1 MTSLL
6 IKLFVRDSDNTAH
19 PRVRARYGSFAGA
32 VGIILNLLLFGAKL
46 LVGLLFS
53 SIAVTADA
61 FNNLSDAG
69 SSIVS
74 LISFRISAKPADR
87 AHPFGHARIEYVA
100 SLIVSFLVMLI
111 GIQLF
116 RESVNAIRIPA
127 VAEFDLIVGLVLVGA
142 ILAKLWLFIFYRKI
156 ARRIDSSVL
165 HASAFD
171 SLSDTITTLTVLIS
185 SVLVRLTG
193 FQRLDGITGLAV
205 ALFIFI
211 GGIKILRE
219 NVNSILGEA
228 PSDALIDHIKTI
240 VSEYP
245 EALGIHDLIVHN
257 YGPGHTM
264 VSLHVEVDC
273 RRDLISL
280 HDVIDQIERQL
291 REQLSVECTIHMDP
305 ILIGDPMV
313 DRLRE
318 QVTEEAHLL
327 HPSISIHDFRVVHG
341 TTHTNLIF
349 DMAVPFEVKESDAE
363 LTEKITD
370 SIHEHL
376 GTTYHAVVTIDRD

>member
-6 IKLFVRDSDNTAH
+6 IKLFVRDCDNTAN
-19 PRVRARYGSFAGA
+19 PRVRARYGSFAGT

-111 GIQLF
+111 GVQLF
-116 RESVNAIRIPA
+116 RESIDAIRTPA
-127 VAEFDLIVGLVLVGA
+127 AAEFDLIVGLVLIGA
-142 ILAKLWLFIFYRKI
+142 ILAKLWLFLFYRKI
-156 ARRIDSSVL
+156 ARKINSSVL
-165 HASAFD
+165 RASAFD
-171 SLSDTITTLTVLIS
+171 SLSDTVTTLAVLIS
-185 SVLVRLTG
+185 AVIVRVTG

-211 GGIKILRE
+211 GGVKILRE

-228 PSDALIDHIKTI
+228 PSDALIDNIKAI
-240 VSEYP
+240 VHEYP

-257 YGPGHTM
+257 YGPGHIM

-305 ILIGDPMV
+305 ILLGDPMV

-318 QVTEEAHLL
+318 QVSEEAHRL
-327 HPSISIHDFRVVHG
+327 HPNISIHDFRVVHG

-363 LTEKITD
+363 LTKKMTD
-370 SIHEHL
+370 SIYEHL
-376 GTTYHAVVTIDRD
+376 GTTYHTVVTIDRD

>member
-6 IKLFVRDSDNTAH
+6 IRLFVRDRDNIGN
-19 PRVRARYGSFAGA
+19 PRVRARYGTFAGA
-32 VGIILNLLLFGAKL
+32 VGIFVNLILFGAKL

-53 SIAVTADA
+53 SIAITADA

-111 GIQLF
+111 GVQLF
-116 RESVNAIRIPA
+116 RESLDAIRVPV
-127 VAEFDLIVGLVLVGA
+127 VADFDMIIALVLAGA
-142 ILAKLWLFIFYRKI
+142 ILAKFWLFFFYRKI
-156 ARRIDSSVL
+156 GKKIDSSVL
-165 HASAFD
+165 RASAFD
-171 SLSDTITTLTVLIS
+171 SLSDTVTTIAVLLASI
-185 SVLVRLTG
+185 LVRTTG
-193 FQRLDGITGLAV
+193 FARLDGITGLAV

-228 PSDALIDHIKTI
+228 PSDALVEQIKTI
-240 VSEYP
+240 VREYP
-245 EALGIHDLIVHN
+245 EALGIHDLVVHN

-264 VSLHVEVDC
+264 VSLHVEVDS
-273 RRDLISL
+273 RSDLISL

-291 REQLSVECTIHMDP
+291 HEQLSVECTIHMDP
-305 ILIGDPMV
+305 ILLGDPMV

-318 QVTEEAHLL
+318 QVIEEAHTLDTG
-327 HPSISIHDFRVVHG
+327 ITIHDFRVVHG

-349 DMAVPFEVKESDAE
+349 DMAVPFEVKDSDAE
-363 LTEKITD
+363 LTRRMID
-370 SIHEHL
+370 CIHEHL

>member
-6 IKLFVRDSDNTAH
+6 IKLFVRDSEQTEH
-19 PRVRARYGSFAGA
+19 PCVRARYGTFAGA
-32 VGIILNLLLFGAKL
+32 VGIFINLLLFGGKL
-46 LVGLLFS
+46 LIGLLFS
-53 SIAVTADA
+53 SIAITADA

-111 GIQLF
+111 GVQLF
-116 RESVNAIRIPA
+116 RESVSAIRTPA
-127 VAEFDLIVGLVLVGA
+127 VADFDIAIALVLAGA
-142 ILAKLWLFIFYRKI
+142 IIAKLWLFCFYRKI
-156 ARRIDSSVL
+156 GRKIDSSVL
-165 HASAFD
+165 RASAFD
-171 SLSDTITTLTVLIS
+171 SLSDTVTTLAVLLS
-185 SVLVRLTG
+185 SVLVRFTG
-193 FQRLDGITGLAV
+193 CTRLDGITGLAV

-228 PSDALIDHIKTI
+228 PSGALVEKIKSI
-240 VSEYP
+240 VREYP
-245 EALGIHDLIVHN
+245 EALGIHDLVVHN

-264 VSLHVEVDC
+264 VSLHVEVDS
-273 RRDLISL
+273 RQDLISL

-291 REQLSVECTIHMDP
+291 REQLHIECTIHMDP

-318 QVTEEAHLL
+318 QVAQEAQNIHAG
-327 HPSISIHDFRVVHG
+327 ISIHDFRVVHG

-349 DMAVPFEVKESDAE
+349 DMAVPFEVKDSDAE
-363 LTEKITD
+363 VSGKIAD
-370 SIHEHL
+370 AIHEHL